1 MRERYLFRKK
11 TKKMKKWLFSAV
23 VVSCMALFLTAC
35 GSGKFSQDSGGYASY
50 EPQSSSSQSSAAMEM
65 GNGAFMSGTA
75 DYAYPEESVTMED
88 SGESVQVTDSSRKL
102 IKTVYMDVETK
113 EFDLLMASLESQV
126 ESLGGYIENM
136 ETYNGSRYS
145 GYQRSR
151 YANLVIR
158 IPQEN
163 LNGFLDTVSETGN
176 VISRSES
183 VEDVT
188 LNYVDMESRKNSLQV
203 EQERLLSFLE
213 KAESIEDIIAIE
225 GRLSQVRYQIE
236 SMESQ
241 LRTYD
246 NQVDY
251 STVHLSVDEVRELT
265 PVEEKN
271 AWQRM
276 ADGFMDSVKR
286 LLHNFAEAGIWFVV
300 NIPFFLVWTV
310 VIFLCVFAVKRLVR
324 RSRRKKEEKLAK
336 RDQTENSQEDI
347 TRK

>member
-1 MRERYLFRKK
+1 MRGKGLYSGKAMRKR
-11 TKKMKKWLFSAV
+11 LLAG
-23 VVSCMALFLTAC
+23 ALGGCVMLALTAC
-35 GSGKFSQDSGGYASY
+35 GSGYKGDTLATPQVAENYYEASSGGA
-50 EPQSSSSQSSAAMEM
+50 
-65 GNGAFMSGTA
+65 GNGFSMSA
-75 DYAYPEESVTMED
+75 VSDAYQAEYEYAAEEGAYQE
-88 SGESVQVTDSSRKL
+88 GVQVKDSSRKL

-113 EFDLLMASLESQV
+113 EFDLMMASLESQV
-126 ESLGGYIENM
+126 EELGGYIENM

-151 YANLVIR
+151 YSNLVIR
-158 IPQEN
+158 IPQGN
-163 LNGFLDTVSETGN
+163 LDIFLDTMSETGN

-188 LNYVDMESRKNSLQV
+188 LSYVDMESRKNSLQV

-213 KAESIEDIIAIE
+213 QAESIEDIITIE
-225 GRLSQVRYQIE
+225 DRLSYVRYQIE

-251 STVHLSVDEVRELT
+251 STVHLSVSEVKELT
-265 PVEEKN
+265 PVVEKS

-286 LLHNFAEAGIWFVV
+286 LGHNLAEIGIWFVV
-300 NIPFFLVWTV
+300 NLPFLLVWAA
-310 VIFLCVFAVKRLVR
+310 VIALGVFGIRRLIR
-324 RSRRKKEEKLAK
+324 RSRKKKEKKQAEMNQAVPPV
-336 RDQTENSQEDI
+336 RQEDI